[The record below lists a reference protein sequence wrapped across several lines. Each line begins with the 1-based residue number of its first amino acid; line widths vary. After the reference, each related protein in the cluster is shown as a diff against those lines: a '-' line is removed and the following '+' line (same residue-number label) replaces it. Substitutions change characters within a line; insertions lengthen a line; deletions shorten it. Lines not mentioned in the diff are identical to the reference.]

1 MRFGIFLFLW
11 LLVILKNFML
21 LIIIV
26 MFKNKDIKIFNIGN
40 IYIFYILLKEGF
52 WFMKF
57 FLDVLSIFS
66 SIDFFG

>member
-57 FLDVLSIFS
+57 FLDCFKYI
-66 SIDFFG
+66 

>member
-40 IYIFYILLKEGF
+40 NYIFYILLKEGF

-57 FLDVLSIFS
+57 FLDCFKYI
-66 SIDFFG
+66 